1 MFVAT
6 TSKCF
11 YRVNTDI
18 TNFYIGPAG
27 NIGLNE
33 IDYYTAILHEALH
46 TMGFASRISFP
57 LGNPITNF
65 YTPWDLNLRNPT
77 GDYLI
82 LSTLGGSGFCCAD
95 YKFNVEDF
103 PGMPDIIWDQD
114 CGPNNVQFDVA
125 QLPPVNSEYPTQDP
139 AKFNQVLSHL
149 DRTCGTDHYIMHAS
163 IPNGTDGVQRILT
176 PTEISILCKLGYKT
190 DECDPDC
197 LVIASKG
204 GNFFVELNQ
213 TIQLDFSTLLSN
225 DFPTNATLT
234 YKPDCGSHSGLFIPL
249 PVGNVFNITGLAQG
263 VYTFCYTIT
272 TCDGRRCD
280 ATEVKIVVTPT
291 NFNKAGCGNTY
302 IESGNGCKRIRLYTS
317 LQENISKSEGLM
329 FPLCEPIFPGM
340 RGQVTM
346 QAMISNT
353 CIIAGYNPQIK
364 IELTENSPIS
374 NVNIYTNPGIDSP
387 TFLESIVS
395 SEATNPIYKTY
406 TLPFQN
412 TSDVCWN
419 FMCLSG
425 KLNGTFPGW
434 LETFWFADDVK
445 VDLSN
450 ELLETLEV
458 NTSVEQ
464 STPCLIEVVT
474 FEIEVCNNIAC
485 LPNTFSSP
493 EFLVTGILP
502 PGLSHVPNVDFPS
515 LSHLVLA
522 NEIPRSHLI
531 LASCMPSMPV
541 TSSNTTSKPPTLP
554 PPKPLWQNGM
564 GMYTR

>member
-1 MFVAT
+1 
-6 TSKCF
+6 
-11 YRVNTDI
+11 
-18 TNFYIGPAG
+18 
-27 NIGLNE
+27 
-33 IDYYTAILHEALH
+33 
-46 TMGFASRISFP
+46 
-57 LGNPITNF
+57 
-65 YTPWDLNLRNPT
+65 
-77 GDYLI
+77 
-82 LSTLGGSGFCCAD
+82 
-95 YKFNVEDF
+95 
-103 PGMPDIIWDQD
+103 
-114 CGPNNVQFDVA
+114 
-125 QLPPVNSEYPTQDP
+125 
-139 AKFNQVLSHL
+139 
-149 DRTCGTDHYIMHAS
+149 
-163 IPNGTDGVQRILT
+163 
-176 PTEISILCKLGYKT
+176 
-190 DECDPDC
+190 
-197 LVIASKG
+197 
-204 GNFFVELNQ
+204 
-213 TIQLDFSTLLSN
+213 
-225 DFPTNATLT
+225 
-234 YKPDCGSHSGLFIPL
+234 
-249 PVGNVFNITGLAQG
+249 
-263 VYTFCYTIT
+263 
-272 TCDGRRCD
+272 
-280 ATEVKIVVTPT
+280 
-291 NFNKAGCGNTY
+291 
-302 IESGNGCKRIRLYTS
+302 
-317 LQENISKSEGLM
+317 M